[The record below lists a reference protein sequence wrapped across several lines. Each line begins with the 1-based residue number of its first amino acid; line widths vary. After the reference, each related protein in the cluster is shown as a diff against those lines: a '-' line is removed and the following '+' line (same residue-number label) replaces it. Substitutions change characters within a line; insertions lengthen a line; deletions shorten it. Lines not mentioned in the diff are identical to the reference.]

1 MRKHRRLLRR
11 HQPRSADQRH
21 SPLLF
26 RFRRRRVYQ
35 KSSYMYYS
43 DQALQKNGH
52 KIIRMAQEE
61 DLEAHANA
69 VRIRV
74 HDASENQDE
83 IEREEGE

>member
-1 MRKHRRLLRR
+1 
-11 HQPRSADQRH
+11 
-21 SPLLF
+21 
-26 RFRRRRVYQ
+26 
-35 KSSYMYYS
+35 MYYS

-69 VRIRV
+69 VRIRL